1 MERRF
6 HEELKKLKNKLL
18 EMSFAVEEAIRKSCE
33 ALANRD
39 EKMAQEV
46 IQGDKGIDRME
57 IDIDEKGHSLFAIG
71 QPMASDLR
79 LVIMILKI
87 NTDLERM
94 GDHAVNIAEKCQH
107 ILKDPPIRG
116 GVNLDF
122 MMRAVQD
129 MMRAALDAFL
139 REDVA
144 LAQDVLVRDDEI
156 DRDHVKHY
164 AELRE
169 MMEKNPEAVRAG
181 MNLMMVSHNLERIAD
196 LAGNIAEDVI
206 YWKEGREVRHRA
218 LGEK

>member
-1 MERRF
+1 
-6 HEELKKLKNKLL
+6 
-18 EMSFAVEEAIRKSCE
+18 
-33 ALANRD
+33 
-39 EKMAQEV
+39 
-46 IQGDKGIDRME
+46 
-57 IDIDEKGHSLFAIG
+57 
-71 QPMASDLR
+71 
-79 LVIMILKI
+79 MILKI